1 MINNN
6 NIFGL
11 LGQILGPVAGPNEN
25 PYFKNAND
33 DYSIWAVKQDLIAQ
47 GIDPDSVFPPKKN
60 GKSQEEIDKEK
71 ADKEA
76 KQKEQ
81 QEAAEKKKKEQEEQ
95 QKAKQAEAEKK
106 KAEQEANKKP
116 DTLNFNDA
124 IDMIAKV
131 ASIENAR
138 KDIMEKLVLGRE
150 KELDSM
156 VDNPGKAKTLSDID
170 QIVMRR
176 RERDGDYVHRKIQR
190 RFREKDGVIN
200 LRALIGGYNDD
211 DSDDEMVMVHHKKP
225 QPRVKVVHVYD
236 RQDHDPTIYVGS
248 HYVQVGTRIIPTA
261 GVKCYGI

>member
-1 MINNN
+1 
-6 NIFGL
+6 
-11 LGQILGPVAGPNEN
+11 LGPVAGPNEN
-25 PYFKNAND
+25 PYFKSAND
-33 DYSIWAVKQDLIAQ
+33 EYSMWAIKQDLIAQ
-47 GIDPDSVFPPKKN
+47 GIDPDSVFKPKGN
-60 GKSQEEIDKEK
+60 GPSEEELAAKKVEAEKKKKEQEE
-71 ADKEA
+71 
-76 KQKEQ
+76 Q
-81 QEAAEKKKKEQEEQ
+81 QAAKKKEQEEQ

-116 DTLNFNDA
+116 ETLSFNDA

-131 ASIENAR
+131 ASVENAR

-150 KELDSM
+150 KELENM

-176 RERDGDYVHRKIQR
+176 RERGVNYHQNKGYR

-200 LRALIGGYNDD
+200 LRTLIGGY
-211 DSDDEMVMVHHKKP
+211 DDEREDELVMVHHKKP

-236 RQDHDPTIYVGS
+236 RQDHDPSIYVGS